1 MTTITI
7 KNLTIQV
14 DIPKV
19 HGNMV
24 ADALT
29 AIDLINK
36 ALQNEP
42 SGLGAQ
48 ILSSGIDS
56 DDIEVNELDEE
67 GANDDD
73 DQ

>member
-48 ILSSGIDS
+48 ILSSGIDA
-56 DDIEVNELDEE
+56 DDIELNKVEEE

-73 DQ
+73 Q

>member
-1 MTTITI
+1 MKTITI

-14 DIPKV
+14 DIPRI

-29 AIDLINK
+29 AIDLINL

-42 SGLGAQ
+42 SCLGAQ
-48 ILSSGIDS
+48 ILSSGIDA
-56 DDIEVNELDEE
+56 DDINIQENEEV
-67 GANDDD
+67 
-73 DQ
+73 

>member
-14 DIPKV
+14 DIPKA
-19 HGNMV
+19 HGNLV
-24 ADALT
+24 ADAHT

-42 SGLGAQ
+42 SCLGAQ
-48 ILSSGIDS
+48 ILSSGIDA
-56 DDIEVNELDEE
+56 DDVEENTDEQDE
-67 GANDDD
+67 D
-73 DQ
+73 

>member
-1 MTTITI
+1 MKPNDMKTITI

-14 DIPKV
+14 DIPKT
-19 HGNMV
+19 HGNLV
-24 ADALT
+24 ADAFT

-56 DDIEVNELDEE
+56 GDIEI
-67 GANDDD
+67 NDINQD
-73 DQ
+73 

>member
-1 MTTITI
+1 MKTITI

-14 DIPKV
+14 DIPKI

-24 ADALT
+24 ADAQT

-36 ALQNEP
+36 ALQSEP

-48 ILSSGIDS
+48 ILGSSVDAS
-56 DDIEVNELDEE
+56 DIEEVENEEM
-67 GANDDD
+67 
-73 DQ
+73 

>member
-14 DIPKV
+14 DIPKA

-29 AIDLINK
+29 AIDAINL
-36 ALQNEP
+36 ALQSEP
-42 SGLGAQ
+42 SAMGAQ

-56 DDIEVNELDEE
+56 SDIEVNENEE
-67 GANDDD
+67 V
-73 DQ
+73 